1 MRLNME
7 ILSSGKFNI
16 PAPTLPTNNH
26 VNAPQKLAE
35 ETQPG
40 VHVSISQEAREKHDA
55 ELKQTE
61 KVSADEKDDDET
73 LRLDGSKLNS
83 SKTEKKDL
91 SPEEKL
97 EQRIEEV
104 KEKIKEVQKEIQALS
119 TNDSE
124 QAEKKIKILN
134 LQMQALLGELNSL
147 MEQKIELMKK
157 GKG

>member
-1 MRLNME
+1 MNME

-16 PAPTLPTNNH
+16 PAPIRPTNNDANAQEKR
-26 VNAPQKLAE
+26 VNTIQS
-35 ETQPG
+35 G
-40 VHVSISQEAREKHDA
+40 VHVSISQEARDQQDT
-55 ELKQTE
+55 ELNQTE
-61 KVSADEKDDDET
+61 IMSVEKKDFAET

-83 SKTEKKDL
+83 SKTDEKEL

-97 EQRIEEV
+97 EQRIDEV

-124 QAEKKIKILN
+124 QAEEKIKTLN

-147 MEQKIELMKK
+147 LEQKFELIKK
-157 GKG
+157 GKA